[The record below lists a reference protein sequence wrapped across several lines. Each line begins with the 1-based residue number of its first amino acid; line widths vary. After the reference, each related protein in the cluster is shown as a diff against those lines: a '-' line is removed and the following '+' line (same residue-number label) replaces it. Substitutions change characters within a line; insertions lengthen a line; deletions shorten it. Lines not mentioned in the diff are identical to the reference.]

1 MNKLSRIQKI
11 IIPSIVS
18 IMTILLT
25 STIYAESQIVTKQA
39 FNMSI
44 AYIITT
50 LIAFILLMGY
60 CALVENKKII
70 FIFLF
75 TAVFVVNAGYAFASM
90 STTLEEALLANRI
103 SYLGSVFLPLTML
116 LIIADEANVK
126 LKRLSIFVLA
136 CVALVIFVITATPGY
151 STIYYAEVSLI
162 FVNGGARLLKTYG
175 PLHFA
180 YYLYL
185 FTYFALMII
194 VILYSK
200 HKKLLHT
207 PKLASFLLM
216 IVIGNIAVWFIEQ
229 KILLDFEFLSIS
241 YIITELYLLSMYKM
255 IDKSKQVNIEVIANE
270 KEDLEDI
277 YDIQKIMVLWPEVS
291 TLTTREIEVFKE
303 LLADRKRKDIA
314 EILCVTE
321 NTVKKHTSHIF
332 MKLDVTSRAEIINKI
347 NSKLQNNSI

>member
-175 PLHFA
+175 PLHFT

-185 FTYFALMII
+185 FTYFALMIM

-200 HKKLLHT
+200 YKKLLYT